1 MFGLGV
7 TEIVIIFAV
16 FAVIFFGGKKI
27 TGLGKSLGR
36 FTGEFKKG
44 KIEIENELKELK
56 ETSEEVCKDGEGDG
70 VAKDAER
77 SDKDQENKSN

>member
-1 MFGLGV
+1 MFGLGI

-16 FAVIFFGGKKI
+16 FVVIFFGGKKI

-56 ETSEEVCKDGEGDG
+56 ETSEDGKEVKGSETT
-70 VAKDAER
+70 
-77 SDKDQENKSN
+77 ENKSN

>member
-56 ETSEEVCKDGEGDG
+56 EISEDDEEIT
-70 VAKDAER
+70 EN
-77 SDKDQENKSN
+77 SDKAQQDKSS

>member
-1 MFGLGV
+1 MFGLGI

-16 FAVIFFGGKKI
+16 FVVIFFGGKKI

-56 ETSEEVCKDGEGDG
+56 EISEEDEEVTEN
-70 VAKDAER
+70 
-77 SDKDQENKSN
+77 SDKVQQDKSS